1 MCRSSSLFSFF
12 LHVYRAKKY
21 IEHHV
26 FLQTSLHSE
35 VQIFTQLEFA
45 CAFLLLLTEELYRVH
60 IPFLLSL
67 CMPCRGSEST
77 RLLLQFASNFIMGG
91 VHTLCSIRG
100 HIGLRVL
107 RAKLVCSC
115 TGKVTQSVRTCQ
127 LYKLFHAFCSL
138 CLHRHLQVLPFHV
151 MPLAMH
157 RFVKFWHEDEVL
169 PTMGVHGICRGEDNP
184 SLRFPPL
191 ISAR

>member
-77 RLLLQFASNFIMGG
+77 RLLLQFASTFKMGEY
-91 VHTLCSIRG
+91 TLCAQFVGTLGCVFCERSLFAPAPERLHNLYEPASCIS
-100 HIGLRVL
+100 
-107 RAKLVCSC
+107 CSMLSAVSAF
-115 TGKVTQSVRTCQ
+115 TGIYRSC
-127 LYKLFHAFCSL
+127 
-138 CLHRHLQVLPFHV
+138 
-151 MPLAMH
+151 
-157 RFVKFWHEDEVL
+157 RF
-169 PTMGVHGICRGEDNP
+169 M
-184 SLRFPPL
+184 
-191 ISAR
+191 